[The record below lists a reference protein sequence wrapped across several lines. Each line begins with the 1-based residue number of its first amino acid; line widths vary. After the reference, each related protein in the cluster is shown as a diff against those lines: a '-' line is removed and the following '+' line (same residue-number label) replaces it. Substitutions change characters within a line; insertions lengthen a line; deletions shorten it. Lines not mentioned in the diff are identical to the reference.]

1 MAGITNV
8 FLFSVWTIGIVA
20 LVTVIVMMLRRNLRH
35 EFPLFFSYAIFQVLQ
50 SVVLIVLRGY
60 YNQYFYAYWTS
71 AILAVLIEFTVIYE
85 IFSHIFRPYEAL
97 RRIAMVLF
105 RWSALVLVM
114 VAVVTAAGTSQPN
127 VGRLMASILAL
138 ERSIRV
144 MQVGLVLFLFLFSQQ
159 VGLTQRHRVFGIS
172 LGFGIT
178 AAVEL
183 TIATMASNFAPGAH
197 YGLAFL
203 SSGAFVTAAC
213 VWAYYM
219 RIEEPERVKV
229 EHAIEAGRLN
239 MTLTGSMQ
247 PVAQESF
254 LPFIE
259 GAVERILA
267 ERAQK
272 A

>member
-1 MAGITNV
+1 MS
-8 FLFSVWTIGIVA
+8 SVAFYVLWIGGVGA
-20 LVTVIVMMLRRNLRH
+20 LLSVLYMMVRRKLRV
-35 EFPLFFSYAIFQVLQ
+35 EFPLFFSYAIFQAIQTTL
-50 SVVLIVLRGY
+50 LLVLRPY
-60 YNQYFYAYWTS
+60 YNVYFYTYWTT
-71 AILAVLIEFTVIYE
+71 ATLAVLIEFAVIYE
-85 IFSHIFRPYEAL
+85 IFSQIFQPYEAL

-114 VAVVTAAGTSQPN
+114 VAVVTAAGGGQSSLS
-127 VGRLMASILAL
+127 RIMATIFAL

-183 TIATMASNFAPGAH
+183 TAVTMASMDSGAH
-197 YGLAFL
+197 MGLAFL
-203 SSGAFVTAAC
+203 SSGAFVTSAL
-213 VWAYYM
+213 VWNYYM
-219 RIEEPERVKV
+219 RIDEPERVKV
-229 EHAIEAGRLN
+229 EHAIEAGRLD
-239 MTLTGSMQ
+239 MTISGAIHPQSDT
-247 PVAQESF
+247 F

-267 ERAQK
+267 ERAAQK